1 VLARRAFV
9 GGALAA
15 ALATRAAAAPLPGRP
30 VRLGIP
36 LLSDPASDPTMRA
49 VRQALRELGYVERQ
63 NLVIEYRSAE
73 GTWSASAT
81 SRWTSCA
88 PGRT

>member
-1 VLARRAFV
+1 MLARRAFV
-9 GGALAA
+9 GGALVA

-36 LLSDPASDPTMRA
+36 LFSDPAMRA